1 MLLNHVI
8 WRLENCQIF
17 WYYKNMKKILI
28 ISMVT
33 IVIIVG
39 VVLSLRLLN
48 GGEDNWICVNSQWVK
63 HGNPIASKPTT
74 GCEQENTNGF
84 NNDKIKLDN
93 LKSNDKISS
102 PLIITGEIKG
112 IWFFEGSFP
121 VFLVDWDGKIIAQ
134 VPATAKSDW
143 MTENFV
149 PFEVTLVFEKPS
161 YGENGFLIFKKDNP
175 SGLPQNDDAVEI
187 PVIFK

>member
-1 MLLNHVI
+1 
-8 WRLENCQIF
+8 
-17 WYYKNMKKILI
+17 MKKSLIISILI
-28 ISMVT
+28 I
-33 IVIIVG
+33 VIIFG
-39 VVLSLRLLN
+39 AVLSLRLLN

-63 HGNPIASKPTT
+63 HGNPTASKPTT
-74 GCEQENTNGF
+74 GCEQENINGF
-84 NNDKIKLDN
+84 SNDKIKLDN

-102 PLIITGEIKG
+102 PFTITGEIKG
-112 IWFFEGSFP
+112 AWFFEGSFP

-134 VPATAKSDW
+134 VLATAKNDW

-149 PFEVTLVFEKPS
+149 PFEAIITFEKPS